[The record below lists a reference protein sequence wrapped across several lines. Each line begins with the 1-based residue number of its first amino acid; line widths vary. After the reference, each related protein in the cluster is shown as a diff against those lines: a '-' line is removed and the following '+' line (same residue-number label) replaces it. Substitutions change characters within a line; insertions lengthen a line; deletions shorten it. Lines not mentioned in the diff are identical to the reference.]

1 MKKVLLV
8 SVLLGG
14 MMVGCQNSEK
24 TVVKDHCVMTE
35 NGEYCHK
42 AVIKIECY
50 HDETTNEKI
59 CKDRFIEYID

>member
-14 MMVGCQNSEK
+14 VLVGCQNSEK
-24 TVVKDHCVMTE
+24 TVVKDHCMMTE
-35 NGEYCHK
+35 NGEYCRK
-42 AVIKIECY
+42 AIIKIECY
-50 HDETTNEKI
+50 RDETTNEKI